1 MAVTVGDA
9 KQDRVVEQRTETVPA
24 STAVIEA
31 IAELESTQPMTLDV
45 TLYDSVDLDAL
56 DALCEGPSSDVG
68 VSFTADGYAVEIS
81 GDTVVVERC

>member
-9 KQDRVVEQRTETVPA
+9 KQDRVVEQRAETVPA

-56 DALCEGPSSDVG
+56 DALCEGSSNIG

-81 GDTVVVERC
+81 GDTVVVERY